1 MGFITKIKNMLGIGG
16 VSVKLQAPNQVSKS
30 DALIKGVVTLS
41 TKSEQEVL
49 TLKIKFIE
57 EYSTGRGDDEKTK
70 EIKLGS
76 LSIPCNLTI
85 KPGEIKEIPFS
96 LPFEVSNSNADDL
109 IAKGGGMGALG
120 KMAKFAN
127 KEKSEYFLEA
137 EADVKSASLDPSDKK
152 EIKLI

>member
-1 MGFITKIKNMLGIGG
+1 MGFLAKIKNMLGIGG

-30 DALIKGVVTLS
+30 DALINGVVTLS
-41 TKSEQEVL
+41 SKSEQEVL
-49 TLKIKFIE
+49 TLKIEFIE

-76 LSIPCNLTI
+76 ISIPCNLTI
-85 KPGEIKEIPFS
+85 RPGQTKEIQFS
-96 LPFEVSNSNADDL
+96 LPFEISNSNADDL

-127 KEKSEYFLEA
+127 KEKSEYFLDA
-137 EADVKSASLDPSDKK
+137 EVDVKSASIDPSDRK